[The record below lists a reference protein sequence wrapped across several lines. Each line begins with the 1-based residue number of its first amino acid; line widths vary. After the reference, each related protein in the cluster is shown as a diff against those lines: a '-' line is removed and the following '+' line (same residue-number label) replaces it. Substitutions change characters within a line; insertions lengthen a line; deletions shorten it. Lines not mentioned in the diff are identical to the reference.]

1 MKTLHEIPPVAKKF
15 PVLLLAAALGAGL
28 AAGGCAS
35 KSERDK
41 LAAEKQQLSEEN
53 RKLSDSLES
62 LRSESAEASA
72 TLAEVQQG
80 LEDIRAKELA
90 AVRSSLQVAEEGKA
104 SGGRRDQLQAEI
116 RTIRAAIQKNLQKL
130 AKLERTNKESGV
142 KLASLQSLADEL
154 RKSLQEK
161 DAMVAELQTKV
172 GELAST
178 VKAQAATIEQHET
191 TIHEGEQK
199 IAQTT
204 KELHTAYVAVA
215 SKAALRKSGV
225 VERRGDVLGLG
236 GRWIETGKF
245 DPEVFREVDVTKD
258 LEVEIPA
265 PAKKVRVVTAQPKE
279 SYQIVDGGPNSRTSR
294 LEVKDPA
301 AFWKG
306 DRYLVVMTD

>member
-1 MKTLHEIPPVAKKF
+1 MKPLHAMPRLSKK
-15 PVLLLAAALGAGL
+15 LSASLLAAALGAGL

-35 KSERDK
+35 RSERDR
-41 LAAEKQQLSEEN
+41 LAAEKQQLTEEN
-53 RKLSDSLES
+53 RKLSESLES
-62 LRSESAEASA
+62 LRSESTEAST
-72 TLAEVQQG
+72 TLAEVQKG
-80 LEDIRAKELA
+80 LEEIRAKELA

-116 RTIRAAIQKNLQKL
+116 GMIRAAIRKNLQKL

-142 KLASLQSLADEL
+142 KLASMQGLADEL
-154 RKSLQEK
+154 KKSLQEK

-172 GELAST
+172 GELSST
-178 VKAQAATIEQHET
+178 VKTQAATIEQHEA

-199 IAQTT
+199 ITQTT

-215 SKAALRKSGV
+215 SKAALKKSGV
-225 VERRGDVLGLG
+225 VERRGDVLGVG

-245 DPEVFREVDVTKD
+245 DPEVFKEVDVTRD

-265 PAKKVRVVTAQPKE
+265 PAMKVRVVTAQPKE
-279 SYQIVDGGPNSRTSR
+279 SYQIVSAGPDSKTSK